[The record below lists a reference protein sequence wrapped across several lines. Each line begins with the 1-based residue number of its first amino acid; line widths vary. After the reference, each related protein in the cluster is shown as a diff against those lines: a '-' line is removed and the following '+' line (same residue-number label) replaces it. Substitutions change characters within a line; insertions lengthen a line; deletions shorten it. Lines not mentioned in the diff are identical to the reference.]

1 MPLMKCRAL
10 LLPALVLTL
19 SACGGVDPDSPQ
31 GQRQA
36 IFKQMLKVSEDLG
49 GMLRGRLPFK
59 AEGFVAG
66 AAELDRLTATP
77 WQHFPQVREEG
88 GESRARDEVWQRQA
102 RFAEL
107 AEAMQAETAALV
119 EASQA
124 KPLRRNQLVAPMQR
138 VEDACKACH
147 EEFRVY

>member
-1 MPLMKCRAL
+1 MPLMKCRVL

-138 VEDACKACH
+138 VEDACQACH

>member
-1 MPLMKCRAL
+1 MTFKTSLFALLAL
-10 LLPALVLTL
+10 LL
-19 SACGGVDPDSPQ
+19 SGCGGVDPDSPQ

-36 IFKQMLKVSEDLG
+36 IFKEMLKVSEDLG

-107 AEAMQAETAALV
+107 AEAMQVETAALV

-124 KPLRRNQLVAPMQR
+124 QPLRRNQLVAPMQR

>member
-1 MPLMKCRAL
+1 MPLMKCRVL

>member
-1 MPLMKCRAL
+1 MPLMKCRVL
-10 LLPALVLTL
+10 LLSALVLTL

-119 EASQA
+119 AASQA